1 MGLGLSKPKC
11 TVDAALFKQKITN
24 LSIVNIVIEELS
36 KLLAKKV
43 LPGTSSLARVPIS
56 IINEQASFLLS
67 GDTPEDNGSSRF
79 NAYVGFYKQMSDDQR
94 REKGGERLLEL
105 IQIRSRL
112 TTNLA
117 NLCP

>member
-1 MGLGLSKPKC
+1 MGFGASTCSIDTK
-11 TVDAALFKQKITN
+11 LFQTN
-24 LSIVNIVIEELS
+24 LNNLSVINIVIEELS

-43 LPGTSSLARVPIS
+43 LPPNSGLTRVPLYV
-56 IINEQASFLLS
+56 INNQASFLLS
-67 GDTPEDNGSSRF
+67 GDTTEDNGSSRF

-94 REKGGERLLEL
+94 REKGAERLQEL

-112 TTNLA
+112 TTDLS